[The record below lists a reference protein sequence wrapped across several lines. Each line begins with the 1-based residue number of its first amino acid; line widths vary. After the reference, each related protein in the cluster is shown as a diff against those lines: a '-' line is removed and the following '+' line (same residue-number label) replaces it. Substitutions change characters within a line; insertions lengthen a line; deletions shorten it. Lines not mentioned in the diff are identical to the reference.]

1 MHSPSICTQRLVLDH
16 IEHTPIFRYWLCDWC
31 NGHLVATLDKLPHTQ
46 IGPYYA
52 RLCKMAETVSGG
64 IRSGAAPAETD
75 SDDELYAAGFAES
88 EEDD

>member
-1 MHSPSICTQRLVLDH
+1 MAGLSGKGIDPPTTIR
-16 IEHTPIFRYWLCDWC
+16 LCD
-31 NGHLVATLDKLPHTQ
+31 
-46 IGPYYA
+46 
-52 RLCKMAETVSGG
+52 MAQTVSGG